1 MNNTK
6 GCIFLSQTKNCSP
19 TCHSFKC
26 LKNSSFYRQGNVWCK
41 TTEEIC
47 EVENC
52 TYVTCFKRRLLPKGI
67 CGETVKRKTVE
78 IKPESVPAPAVKLR
92 GKALKRFR
100 NDDYF

>member
-52 TYVTCFKRRLLPKGI
+52 TYITCFKRRLLPKGI

-78 IKPESVPAPAVKLR
+78 IKLESVPVPAVKLR